1 MTAFYISTFIHF
13 NISTF
18 LHLYASTFQYFYI
31 STFLQSSI
39 SMFLYYCIFPY
50 FQIAGTI
57 RLYISTSLPFY
68 ISILLHS
75 RLLYFYILICL
86 DFLQCL
92 YVSTLCCGCSALPFY
107 LPARCA
113 VEERGTV
120 LMVIDSSSLVQI
132 LVHCWT
138 WFICAAA
145 ISQTCHKSTRRSSGD
160 QEWSDHMLLV

>member
-1 MTAFYISTFIHF
+1 MKYSRITYGISEK
-13 NISTF
+13 
-18 LHLYASTFQYFYI
+18 
-31 STFLQSSI
+31 
-39 SMFLYYCIFPY
+39 CIIY
-50 FQIAGTI
+50 
-57 RLYISTSLPFY
+57 LYISRLLELIIRFYIYTLLHFY

-160 QEWSDHMLLV
+160 Q